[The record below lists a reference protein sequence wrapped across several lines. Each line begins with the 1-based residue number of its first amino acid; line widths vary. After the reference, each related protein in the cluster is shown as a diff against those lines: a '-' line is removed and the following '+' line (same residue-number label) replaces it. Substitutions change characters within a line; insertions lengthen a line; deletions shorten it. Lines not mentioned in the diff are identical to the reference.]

1 VVLCRPVSGRPL
13 LLAVLIVVVSTH
25 ASAVTTW
32 RGTIATDTGL
42 SGAIRVGRL
51 SSGHD
56 CFGSESGRFWCRGPA
71 CPGRRGVFGI
81 DRPDY
86 GRPNPPYTVDVEWI
100 FLQKTRCSER
110 SPCADIGCG
119 FLHVID
125 DSPVSNCTYRGH
137 YTCYLVGTEIP
148 YFEGTADLKSRS
160 RFCRRLLRAN

>member
-1 VVLCRPVSGRPL
+1 VQASRSRRSRPPSRRHAVVIEDFTEVRRSTAGCLCRPVSGRPL

-32 RGTIATDTGL
+32 RGTITTDTGL

-100 FLQKTRCSER
+100 PPKDAVLGAVALRR
-110 SPCADIGCG
+110 HR
-119 FLHVID
+119 LR
-125 DSPVSNCTYRGH
+125 VSARH
-137 YTCYLVGTEIP
+137 
-148 YFEGTADLKSRS
+148 
-160 RFCRRLLRAN
+160 

>member
-1 VVLCRPVSGRPL
+1 MVLCHPVGGRPL
-13 LLAVLIVVVSTH
+13 LLAVLIVVFSTH

-32 RGTIATDTGL
+32 RGTITTDTGL

-148 YFEGTADLKSRS
+148 YFEGTADLKNRS
-160 RFCRRLLRAN
+160 GFCRRLLRPN